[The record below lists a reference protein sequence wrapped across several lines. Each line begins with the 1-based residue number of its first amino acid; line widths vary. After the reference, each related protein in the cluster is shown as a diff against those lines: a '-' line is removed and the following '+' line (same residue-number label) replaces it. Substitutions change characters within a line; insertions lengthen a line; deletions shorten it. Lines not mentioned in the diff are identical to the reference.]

1 MELRGL
7 RNPHAGRPFSATDA
21 SDDAIAR
28 VLEDVSIPTLL
39 LSCVHMSGDA
49 RILDGPVRPQGLFLN
64 EVQGFLS
71 EEDKARGRALAL
83 DVIRAWRDRGCPEPE
98 PVGPDLLKR
107 MMDWL
112 VCESVP
118 DEYVQM
124 LLEEM
129 ELDGSDA
136 RAAAPVADRAA
147 AGELPVVV
155 IGCGMSGL
163 LAAIRLQQTGFP
175 YVVVEKNAGPG
186 GTWWENRY
194 PGARVDV
201 GNHFYCYS
209 FEPNDDW
216 TEFFARQPELQAYF
230 QRVMEGHGV
239 APNVRWNTEVVGATW
254 DDATATWTVTL
265 AGGGTL
271 LARAVI
277 CAVGQ
282 LNRPFVPD
290 VPGRFDGPSFHTAR
304 WDDSVDLAGRRVV
317 MIGAGAT
324 GFQVAPAIADRVGQ
338 LTILQRSAQWMFPNP
353 NYRASVGPGVPWA
366 LRHLPFYGRWYR
378 FLLFWPSC
386 DKGLAA
392 AKVDPSWPGQ
402 ARSVSEVNEFAR
414 AMFTEWITSQLGDR
428 PDLVEQVL
436 PDYPATGKRTLQ
448 DDGSWLSTLKR
459 PNVELVRA
467 GVSRLEAD
475 RVIDS
480 NGVEHPADVLVW
492 ATGFRAND
500 LLLPMRVV
508 GRDGVDLREH
518 WGTRPRAYLG
528 MTVPGFPNFFLLYGP
543 STNLASGGSLIFHSE
558 CQVRYVMQCLQ
569 MLAARGAA
577 AMEPRVDRY
586 DDWYARTQ
594 TEMKTMVWASPHIE
608 HSFYKNAEGEVNGLS
623 PWRLVD
629 FWSWTRTVDPGD
641 YAWREGGVS
650 PP

>member
-1 MELRGL
+1 M
-7 RNPHAGRPFSATDA
+7 RNLHAGRPFSATDA

-28 VLEDVSIPTLL
+28 ALEDVSIPTLL

-71 EEDKARGRALAL
+71 EEDKARARALAL

-163 LAAIRLQQTGFP
+163 LAAIRLQQAGFP

-254 DDATATWTVTL
+254 DDATATWTVAL

-271 LARAVI
+271 HARAVI

-338 LTILQRSAQWMFPNP
+338 LSILQRSAQWMFPNP

-378 FLLFWPSC
+378 FLLFWPGC
-386 DKGLAA
+386 DKGLVA

-500 LLLPMRVV
+500 LLLPMRIV

-558 CQVRYVMQCLQ
+558 CQVRYVVQCLQ